1 MIETEDVG
9 APAER
14 RIGLLRALGSV
25 GGVLALAGLAVMIAR
40 GHGELV
46 ALESLWVFGLFSA
59 FFTVVVW
66 LVAPGQPANPVVWT
80 MAASAFFGGLWLA
93 GLAVAAGIVG
103 DPTLLVGGNSVVPAT
118 IPPAAAWIL
127 LVTYPSLLLSLFGL
141 LTFGLLL
148 FPDGRLPSRRWR
160 WVGWS
165 AGAGVVTL
173 TVAFAWGF
181 RPWSTVAADSGALVE
196 VGFVAVGL
204 LIILSFL
211 ALALRY
217 RRSTGRTRQQFKWVV
232 WGASVFVPTQIAAFT
247 FGGTRYEDLV
257 LIPFLLGTL
266 AFLAS
271 YGIAVG
277 RYRLFDI
284 DIVINRTVMVAVL
297 GAAIGAIYAGIVVGV
312 GSFLGDGTKVGI
324 QVAATAVVAVAFG
337 PARRVAQQWAN
348 RAVYGERATP
358 YEVLARFSHRAAE
371 ASDDELLARIPRL
384 IVDGTGAAEATLWV
398 ASGKGFRSAAR
409 WPEESDRREIDGAG
423 LFEDP
428 AADYSVP
435 VTHDG
440 EHLGGLSLVKARGEQ
455 LAPSAE
461 RLVANLASG
470 LGLALRNARLT
481 GRLRE
486 QVVELEASRE
496 RVLVAADEARR
507 ALEHDLDSG
516 PQQQLV
522 AMKVMLGPTRK
533 QAVQAGATK
542 TAAVLAQLEADAGDA
557 IRAVREFSGGV
568 YPPLLEAEGLEVAVA
583 QQARKSALP
592 IDVVAAGVGRYPRE
606 IEAAVYFTVLEA
618 LQNIAKY
625 AEASAVSVNLRDAQ
639 GELRFDVTDD
649 GIGFDPSA
657 VAAGNGLAN
666 MADRLDA
673 VGGTFSVSSVPGAGT
688 IVRGTV
694 STAAG

>member
-1 MIETEDVG
+1 M
-9 APAER
+9 
-14 RIGLLRALGSV
+14 LRALGSA
-25 GGVLALAGLAVMIAR
+25 GGVLALAGLATMITQ
-40 GHGELV
+40 GHGGLV
-46 ALESLWVFGLFSA
+46 VSEFIWVFGLFSA

-66 LVAPGQPANPVVWT
+66 LVAPGQPDNPVVWT
-80 MAASAFFGGLWLA
+80 MAGSAFFGGLWLA
-93 GLAVAAGIVG
+93 GLAVAAMVVG
-103 DPTLLVGGNSVVPAT
+103 GPTVLVGGNAVVPTT

-127 LVTYPSLLLSLFGL
+127 MATYPSLLLGLFGP

-148 FPDGRLPSRRWR
+148 FPDGRLPSPRWR

-165 AGAGVVTL
+165 AGASVVTL
-173 TVAFAWGF
+173 TAAFAWGF
-181 RPWSTVAADSGALVE
+181 RPWSTMPADSGALVDGGFVV
-196 VGFVAVGL
+196 VGFFIV
-204 LIILSFL
+204 LSFL

-217 RRSTGRTRQQFKWVV
+217 RQSTGRTRQQFKWVV

-247 FGGTRYEDLV
+247 FGGTEYEDLV
-257 LIPFLLGTL
+257 VIPFLLGTL
-266 AFLAS
+266 AFLTS

-284 DIVINRTVMVAVL
+284 DIVINKTVMVAVL
-297 GAAIGAIYAGIVVGV
+297 GAGIGGLYAGIVVGV
-312 GSFLGDGTKVGI
+312 GSLFGDGTEVGI

-371 ASDDELLARIPRL
+371 ASDDELLARVPRL

-398 ASGKGFRSAAR
+398 ASGGGFRSAAA
-409 WPEESDRREIDGAG
+409 WPEESDRREIPGG
-423 LFEDP
+423 GQFEDP

-435 VTHDG
+435 VAHDG
-440 EHLGGLSLVKARGEQ
+440 EHLGGLSLVRARGEQ

-461 RLVANLASG
+461 QLVANLASG

-533 QAVQAGATK
+533 QAAQAGATR
-542 TAAVLAQLEADAGDA
+542 TAEVLAQLEADAGDA

-568 YPPLLEAEGLEVAVA
+568 YPPLLEAEGLEVAVS

-592 IDVVAAGVGRYPRE
+592 IDVVAAGVGRHPRE

-625 AEASAVSVNLRDAQ
+625 AEASAVSVTLRDTQ
-639 GELRFDVTDD
+639 GELRFEVTDD

-673 VGGTFSVSSVPGAGT
+673 VGGTLSVSSVPGAGT
-688 IVRGTV
+688 TVRGVV
-694 STAAG
+694 STAVG